1 MIFDNTLLLSSQ
13 QAITADAAST
23 NVIDLGATG
32 TPFGGTAVVRDI
44 GIGNE
49 IELSVVVTESFNN
62 LTSMNVKVQID
73 TSSSFGSAE
82 TVYLS
87 GEIPLATL
95 VAGYQFKVPYSFAHG
110 INKRY
115 VRLYYDITGTA
126 PTTGKI
132 TAGVVSARQSNS
144 ALGVAV

>member
-1 MIFDNTLLLSSQ
+1 MIFDNTLLFSSS

-23 NVIDLGATG
+23 NSVDLGATG
-32 TPFGGTAVVRDI
+32 TPFGGVALVRDI
-44 GIGNE
+44 GVGRE
-49 IELSVVVTESFNN
+49 IELSVVVTETFNN
-62 LTSMNVKVQID
+62 LTSINIGVQVD
-73 TSSSFGSAE
+73 SSSGFGSAV
-82 TVYLS
+82 TVYKS
-87 GEIPLATL
+87 GEIALADL
-95 VAGYQFKVPYSFAHG
+95 VAGYQFRIPNCFEKG
-110 INKRY
+110 TNKRY

>member
-1 MIFDNTLLLSSQ
+1 MIFDNSLLMSSQ

-32 TPFGGTAVVRDI
+32 TPFGGTQLVRDI
-44 GIGNE
+44 GVGKE
-49 IELSVVVTESFNN
+49 IELSVVVTETFNN
-62 LTSMNVKVQID
+62 LTSMNVKVQVD
-73 TSSSFGSAE
+73 SDSAFGSAT
-82 TVYLS
+82 TVYQS

-95 VAGYQFKVPYSFAHG
+95 VAGYQFKCPYSFAKG
-110 INKRY
+110 VNKRY

>member
-1 MIFDNTLLLSSQ
+1 MIFDNTLLLSNQ

-32 TPFGGTAVVRDI
+32 TPFGGVVLVRDI
-44 GIGNE
+44 GAGNE
-49 IELSVVVTESFNN
+49 VELSVIVTETFNN
-62 LTSMNVKVQID
+62 LTSLNVKVD
-73 TSSSFGSAE
+73 VSADNSSWS
-82 TVYLS
+82 TVYQS
-87 GEIPLATL
+87 GEIALATL
-95 VAGYQFKVPYSFAHG
+95 VAGYQFKCPYSFARG
-110 INKRY
+110 VNKRY

-126 PTTGKI
+126 PSTGKI

>member
-1 MIFDNTLLLSSQ
+1 MIFDNSLLMSSQ

-32 TPFGGTAVVRDI
+32 TPFGGIQLVRDI
-44 GIGNE
+44 GVGKE
-49 IELSVVVTESFNN
+49 IELSVVVTETFNN
-62 LTSMNVKVQID
+62 LTSMNVKVQVATD
-73 TSSSFGSAE
+73 SAFTSPE
-82 TVYLS
+82 TVYQS
-87 GEIPLATL
+87 GEILLATL
-95 VAGYQFKVPYSFAHG
+95 VAGYQFKCPYSFAKG
-110 INKRY
+110 VNKRY

>member
-1 MIFDNTLLLSSQ
+1 MIFDNTLLMSSN

-23 NVIDLGATG
+23 NIIDLGATG
-32 TPFGGTAVVRDI
+32 TPFGGSAIVRDI
-44 GIGNE
+44 GVGKE

-62 LTSMNVKVQID
+62 LTSMNVGVQVD
-73 TSSSFGSAE
+73 SSSGFGSAV
-82 TVYLS
+82 TVYKS
-87 GEIPLATL
+87 GEIALADL
-95 VAGYQFKVPYSFAHG
+95 VAGYQFKIPYSFARG
-110 INKRY
+110 VNKRY